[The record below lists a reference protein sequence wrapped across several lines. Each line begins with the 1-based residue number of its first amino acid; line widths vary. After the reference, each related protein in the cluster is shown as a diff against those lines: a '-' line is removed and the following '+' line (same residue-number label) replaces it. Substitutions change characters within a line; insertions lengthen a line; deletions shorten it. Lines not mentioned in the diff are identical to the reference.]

1 MDSSRAGGDMFLI
14 KSCVDR
20 VVVEES
26 DEEKVKEED
35 ENVKEEKEEK
45 KDEEE
50 KEEKVPEEETK
61 EDKVTIDFEAPEWL
75 INAALELN
83 NQDVALTRT
92 WLSEHA
98 KMYILGKDLGDE
110 EEKMTKLNDEDFDDA
125 AVGIQAFEHLVLL
138 NRHTHTLKHNKLT
151 QVLHSFHSEDV
162 ESSLCESSSSEN
174 ASSMSIEDDR
184 DRTAGESHVF
194 LTQTTLKYLPP
205 RPSQQ
210 HRVFEWYV
218 VFDFNH
224 FTLSYFNRQL
234 SLASLTHT
242 ARTSLEIKLSNTNSI
257 RTKA

>member
-26 DEEKVKEED
+26 DEEEKVKEQDEKVKEE
-35 ENVKEEKEEK
+35 EKEEKEEK
-45 KDEEE
+45 VMVKEEE
-50 KEEKVPEEETK
+50 EEEEEETK
-61 EDKVTIDFEAPEWL
+61 DDKVTIDFEAPEWL

-125 AVGIQAFEHLVLL
+125 AVGVQAFEHLVLL
-138 NRHTHTLKHNKLT
+138 NRYIHNKLT

-218 VFDFNH
+218 VFEREAREFQS
-224 FTLSYFNRQL
+224 F
-234 SLASLTHT
+234 HT
-242 ARTSLEIKLSNTNSI
+242 FIFQSH
-257 RTKA
+257 

>member
-35 ENVKEEKEEK
+35 ENVKDEKEEK

-50 KEEKVPEEETK
+50 KEEKVAEEETK

-83 NQDVALTRT
+83 NQDAALTRD

-110 EEKMTKLNDEDFDDA
+110 EEKTVLNDEDFDDA
-125 AVGIQAFEHLVLL
+125 AVGIRE
-138 NRHTHTLKHNKLT
+138 RY
-151 QVLHSFHSEDV
+151 
-162 ESSLCESSSSEN
+162 SL
-174 ASSMSIEDDR
+174 
-184 DRTAGESHVF
+184 
-194 LTQTTLKYLPP
+194 
-205 RPSQQ
+205 
-210 HRVFEWYV
+210 
-218 VFDFNH
+218 
-224 FTLSYFNRQL
+224 
-234 SLASLTHT
+234 
-242 ARTSLEIKLSNTNSI
+242 
-257 RTKA
+257 

>member
-1 MDSSRAGGDMFLI
+1 MFSDHGVKAALCVLPMLYKDALCAVPLSGFVNFDHVVRRRNLLKEYNMDSSRAGGDMFLI

-50 KEEKVPEEETK
+50 KEEKVAEEETK

-125 AVGIQAFEHLVLL
+125 AVGVQAFEHLVLL
-138 NRHTHTLKHNKLT
+138 NRHTHTQT
-151 QVLHSFHSEDV
+151 QQTHS
-162 ESSLCESSSSEN
+162 
-174 ASSMSIEDDR
+174 
-184 DRTAGESHVF
+184 G
-194 LTQTTLKYLPP
+194 
-205 RPSQQ
+205 
-210 HRVFEWYV
+210 
-218 VFDFNH
+218 
-224 FTLSYFNRQL
+224 
-234 SLASLTHT
+234 
-242 ARTSLEIKLSNTNSI
+242 TSLISFGRCGILPLRILKLGKCQQYEY
-257 RTKA
+257 RG